1 MNKSNSEGHG
11 IEEIIIPPSII
22 DIYTKLE
29 ILLGLK
35 LSGHNDTL
43 PEAINL
49 VDELYTRGEILN
61 EQQYRSAFNK
71 LTT

>member
-11 IEEIIIPPSII
+11 IEKIIIPPNII

-43 PEAINL
+43 PEEINL
-49 VDELYTRGEILN
+49 VDELYTRGEIQN